1 MLHYLHLS
9 CTDTCFKYAQSKS
22 FALLFFFKCLKFQQ
36 FSSVQLCLF
45 GLFFFSS

>member
-22 FALLFFFKCLKFQQ
+22 FACCFFLN
-36 FSSVQLCLF
+36 V
-45 GLFFFSS
+45 